1 MPRHQNVDLAESQ
14 QPVPDAEFPMPVRTA
29 LKLYAKTGK
38 LTDYEKTELLDF
50 KKVYFLGLEAN
61 KIQGKASGRLHNSG
75 YDDEN
80 GDYNVILK
88 DHLYYRFE
96 VLDFVGKGS
105 FG

>member
-1 MPRHQNVDLAESQ
+1 MPRHQNADLAESQ